1 MDSLPPSG
9 ETSASALRGGLV
21 RARIEAALVAPANAV
36 LIGLT
41 GIAAVSCL
49 VAESRGM
56 LNPGTWMVAAGAG
69 AAVLVGKVVLDLR
82 DKANDDGLWRE
93 VLARGFGETMRDD
106 LEVTRQAR
114 TAIEYRVR
122 LAMAEARAPRAARR
136 ALRPLLPRVDAW
148 LERIVALARQVAVLR
163 ADSRFHVA
171 MGARSRERLNAVGAA
186 AGAGLQAQVTAAE
199 GFGRMADEGLL
210 RLENA
215 VAAFGASCST
225 LVQDLARAQGLEGT
239 AVTDARIGAAITA
252 LEGDARA
259 LEPPAPPPPPA

>member
-1 MDSLPPSG
+1 MQPLPPPG
-9 ETSASALRGGLV
+9 EASASALRGGLL
-21 RARIEAALVAPANAV
+21 RARIEAALMAPANAV
-36 LIGLT
+36 LIGLA
-41 GIAAVSCL
+41 GIAAVSCY
-49 VAESRGM
+49 VAESRGL
-56 LNPGTWMVAAGAG
+56 LNPGTWVLAGSAGAVVL
-69 AAVLVGKVVLDLR
+69 AVKVVLDLR

-93 VLARGFGETMRDD
+93 FLARGFGQTMRDD

-122 LAMAEARAPRAARR
+122 LAMAEAKAPRAARR

-148 LERIVALARQVAVLR
+148 LERIIGISRQVATLR

-171 MGARSRERLNAVGAA
+171 MGTRNRQRLNEVGAA
-186 AGAGLQAQVTAAE
+186 AGAGLDAQVRAAE
-199 GFGRMADEGLL
+199 GFGRMADDGLL

-225 LVQDLARAQGLEGT
+225 LAQDLARAQGIEGT

-252 LEGDARA
+252 LETDARA
-259 LEPPAPPPPPA
+259 LEAPPPPPA